1 MNHTNDHSPNI
12 QDSRLDNVDPW
23 DWNDVTDAYLDL
35 AEFARANLYKRM
47 RDNIEDQIHIEDVVI
62 EACEKAFK
70 RRENFDE
77 TKGNISQWFSMII
90 SSTWNNKYN
99 KLYPWKAAERRRKK
113 REQAEKGL
121 IQDGHII
128 DIKSRGYER
137 YIENKD
143 YNGYTQS
150 SPYEDSDDNR
160 NDDLGIS
167 PEEHTMKKQ
176 ARSLC
181 KEVAAVLYQNIE
193 KLKPKDIGIFTK
205 AVIEKIAYRTIAEEY
220 GMTETAIRKR
230 VFDIKKKLKTELEEV
245 YGKDIILQISC
256 QKTLPSENAPEPID
270 PILHDSGILQAYPQ
284 YIPDDVV
291 YDDTEEWIA
300 ENMESLTEDL
310 EWYLQSSLEAYN
322 KTEGSFNFSE
332 LQNELTKRGYRTYS
346 KEDIVIEHFIIE
358 DELDLIVF
366 NNLLYIGFLN
376 RLFCIPLNETSV
388 NDCVDFIEDIH
399 YLLDSVGDIIDMN
412 IAIKSI

>member
-1 MNHTNDHSPNI
+1 MNHTNYHSPNI

-23 DWNDVTDAYLDL
+23 DWNDFTDAYLDL

-70 RRENFDE
+70 CRENFDE

-143 YNGYTQS
+143 YNGYTLS

-160 NDDLGIS
+160 NDDLDIS

-176 ARSLC
+176 ARALS
-181 KEVAAVLYQNIE
+181 KEVVDVLYRNIE
-193 KLKPKDIGIFTK
+193 KLKPKDIGIFTQ
-205 AVIEKIAYRTIAEEY
+205 AVIDNVAYKTIAEEY

-230 VFDIKKKLKTELEEV
+230 VFDIKKKLRTELEGL
-245 YGKDIILQISC
+245 YGKDVIYQISF
-256 QKTLPSENAPEPID
+256 QKCRRAKGHPEPID
-270 PILHDSGILQAYPQ
+270 FMLYDSGLLQAYPQ
-284 YIPDDVV
+284 YIPE
-291 YDDTEEWIA
+291 DDTEEWIA
-300 ENMESLTEDL
+300 ENLDCLIADL
-310 EWYLQSSLEAYN
+310 EWYLQSSLDEYR
-322 KTEGSFNFSE
+322 KDEGSFAFSE
-332 LQNELTKRGYRTYS
+332 LQNELTRRGYKTYS
-346 KEDIVIEHFIIE
+346 NEDIREEHFIIK